1 MNLIEE
7 AAKRLRQLEAAGVA
21 PMPHAVAPTP
31 HAVADALASGQ
42 PRRATV
48 EPARRPAEPRP
59 APARTLDLARLQASG
74 FITPAVQHSKLL
86 QEFRLIKRPLIQHAL
101 GKWAA
106 QGPNRNL
113 IMVTSA
119 LPNEGKTFVAVNLA
133 MSLAMEVDCRVLL
146 VDADVLSPSVP
157 DVLHIEPA
165 KGLMDVLT
173 GAGTPLRETFLG
185 TNVERLS
192 LLLAGTPHANAAEF
206 LASETM
212 TRLLSELSSRYPD
225 RIVVFD
231 SPPLL
236 ATTESRA
243 LATHMGQV
251 IVAVEAQRT
260 THAALESA
268 LSTVESCPVVYTL
281 LNKMPESKVG
291 SYHGSYAYGS

>member
-7 AAKRLRQLEAAGVA
+7 AAKRLRQLEAAGVVR
-21 PMPHAVAPTP
+21 PPHAPQ
-31 HAVADALASGQ
+31 DAAQ
-42 PRRATV
+42 PRLVTAEAGKRAP
-48 EPARRPAEPRP
+48 EARP

-74 FITPAVQHSKLL
+74 LITPTLRHSKLL
-86 QEFRLIKRPLIQHAL
+86 QEFRLIKRPLIKHAL
-101 GKWAA
+101 GKSATQA
-106 QGPNRNL
+106 PNGNL

-119 LPNEGKTFVAVNLA
+119 LPDEGKSFVAVNLA

-146 VDADVLSPSVP
+146 VDADVLAPSIP
-157 DVLHIEPA
+157 EVLRIEPA

-173 GAGTPLRETFLG
+173 GSGIPLRETLLS

-206 LASETM
+206 LASDAM
-212 TRLLSELSSRYPD
+212 SRLLAELSSRYPD

-251 IVAVEAQRT
+251 VVAVEAQRT
-260 THAALESA
+260 THATLESA

-281 LNKMPESKVG
+281 LNKTPETRVG
-291 SYHGSYAYGS
+291 SYHGAYAYGS

>member
-7 AAKRLRQLEAAGVA
+7 AAKRLRQLESAGVVR
-21 PMPHAVAPTP
+21 PSQAVQ
-31 HAVADALASGQ
+31 DALGAQ
-42 PRRATV
+42 PRRVTA
-48 EPARRPAEPRP
+48 EPAKRALEPRP

-74 FITPAVQHSKLL
+74 FITPGVQHSKLL

-101 GKWAA
+101 GKWATPA
-106 QGPNRNL
+106 PNRNL

-119 LPNEGKTFVAVNLA
+119 LPHEGKTFVAVNLA

-146 VDADVLSPSVP
+146 VDADVLAPSVP
-157 DVLHIEPA
+157 QALRIEPA
-165 KGLMDVLT
+165 RGLMDVLT
-173 GAGTPLRETFLG
+173 GTGIPLQETVLN

-192 LLLAGTPHANAAEF
+192 LLLAGTPHPNAAEF
-206 LASETM
+206 LASDAM
-212 TRLLSELSSRYPD
+212 IHVLSELSSRYPD

-251 IVAVEAQRT
+251 VIAVEAQRT
-260 THAALESA
+260 THGALETA

-281 LNKMPESKVG
+281 LNKAPESKVG

>member
-21 PMPHAVAPTP
+21 RMPHAPQDAP
-31 HAVADALASGQ
+31 AAQ

-48 EPARRPAEPRP
+48 EAGKRP

-74 FITPAVQHSKLL
+74 FITPALQYSKLL

-101 GKWAA
+101 GRSAT
-106 QGPNRNL
+106 QSPNRNL

-119 LPNEGKTFVAVNLA
+119 LPNEGKTFVAINLA

-146 VDADVLSPSVP
+146 VDADVLAPSVP
-157 DVLHIEPA
+157 EVLRIEPA

-173 GAGTPLRETFLG
+173 GAGAPLQETVLD

-192 LLLAGTPHANAAEF
+192 LLLAGTPHPGAAEF
-206 LASETM
+206 LASEAM

-251 IVAVEAQRT
+251 VVAVEAQRT

-268 LSTVESCPVVYTL
+268 LSTVESCPVVYTV
-281 LNKMPESKVG
+281 LNKTPESKRG
-291 SYHGSYAYGS
+291 SYHGAYAYGS

>member
-7 AAKRLRQLEAAGVA
+7 AAKRLRQLEAAGVVRTSHA
-21 PMPHAVAPTP
+21 PHDAV
-31 HAVADALASGQ
+31 Q
-42 PRRATV
+42 PRLVAAESSKRAL
-48 EPARRPAEPRP
+48 EARA

-74 FITPAVQHSKLL
+74 LITPALRHSKLL
-86 QEFRLIKRPLIQHAL
+86 QEFRLIKRPLIKHAL
-101 GKWAA
+101 GRSETHA
-106 QGPNRNL
+106 PNRNL

-119 LPNEGKTFVAVNLA
+119 TPDEGKTFVAVNLA

-146 VDADVLSPSVP
+146 VDADVLAPSVP
-157 DVLHIEPA
+157 QILRIEPA

-173 GAGTPLRETFLG
+173 DAGAPLRETLLS

-192 LLLAGTPHANAAEF
+192 LLLAGTPHSNAAEF
-206 LASETM
+206 LASDAM
-212 TRLLSELSSRYPD
+212 IRLLGELSSRYPD

-251 IVAVEAQRT
+251 IVAVEAQST

-281 LNKMPESKVG
+281 LNKTPESKVG
-291 SYHGSYAYGS
+291 SYHGAYAYGS

>member
-21 PMPHAVAPTP
+21 PAPRAP
-31 HAVADALASGQ
+31 QDALAGQ
-42 PRRATV
+42 LRRATV
-48 EPARRPAEPRP
+48 EPARRPTDPRP
-59 APARTLDLARLQASG
+59 APARTLDLARLQSCG

-101 GKWAA
+101 GRSATQA
-106 QGPNRNL
+106 PNRNL

-119 LPNEGKTFVAVNLA
+119 LPDEGKTFVAINLA

-146 VDADVLSPSVP
+146 VDADVLAPSVP
-157 DVLHIEPA
+157 EVLRIEPA

-173 GAGTPLRETFLG
+173 GAGTPLRETLLS

-206 LASETM
+206 LASEAM
-212 TRLLSELSSRYPD
+212 TRLLAELSSRYPD

-236 ATTESRA
+236 ATAESRA

-260 THAALESA
+260 THAVLESA
-268 LSTVESCPVVYTL
+268 LTTVESCPVVYTL
-281 LNKMPESKVG
+281 LNKTPESKVG
-291 SYHGSYAYGS
+291 SYPGSYAYGS

>member
-21 PMPHAVAPTP
+21 PRQ
-31 HAVADALASGQ
+31 DALGPQ
-42 PRRATV
+42 PRRVTA
-48 EPARRPAEPRP
+48 EPAKRPVEARP

-74 FITPAVQHSKLL
+74 FITPTLQHSKLL

-101 GKWAA
+101 ERSAT
-106 QGPNRNL
+106 QGFNRNL

-119 LPNEGKTFVAVNLA
+119 VPDEGKTFVAINLA

-146 VDADVLSPSVP
+146 VDADVLAPSIP
-157 DVLHIEPA
+157 EVLRIEPA
-165 KGLMDVLT
+165 RGLMDVLT
-173 GAGTPLRETFLG
+173 GAGTPLRETLLS

-192 LLLAGTPHANAAEF
+192 LLLAGTPHSNAAEF

-212 TRLLSELSSRYPD
+212 TRLLAELSSRYPD

-251 IVAVEAQRT
+251 IVTVEAQRT
-260 THAALESA
+260 TQAALESA
-268 LSTVESCPVVYTL
+268 LSTVESCPVVYTV
-281 LNKMPESKVG
+281 LNKTPESKAG
-291 SYHGSYAYGS
+291 SYHGVYAYGS

>member
-7 AAKRLRQLEAAGVA
+7 AAKRLRQLEAAGVVRTSHA
-21 PMPHAVAPTP
+21 PQDGA
-31 HAVADALASGQ
+31 Q
-42 PRRATV
+42 PRLV
-48 EPARRPAEPRP
+48 PAEPGKRAAEVRP

-74 FITPAVQHSKLL
+74 LITPTLRHSKLL
-86 QEFRLIKRPLIQHAL
+86 QEFRLIKRPLIKHAL
-101 GKWAA
+101 ERSATQA
-106 QGPNRNL
+106 PNRNL

-119 LPNEGKTFVAVNLA
+119 MPDEGKSFVAVNLA

-146 VDADVLSPSVP
+146 VDADVLAPSIP
-157 DVLHIEPA
+157 EVLRIEPA

-173 GAGTPLRETFLG
+173 GAGTPLRETLLS

-192 LLLAGTPHANAAEF
+192 LLLAGTPHSNAAEF
-206 LASETM
+206 LASDAM
-212 TRLLSELSSRYPD
+212 TRLLAELSSRYPD
-225 RIVVFD
+225 RIIVFD

-260 THAALESA
+260 THATLESA

-281 LNKMPESKVG
+281 LNKTPESRVG
-291 SYHGSYAYGS
+291 SYHGAYAYGS

>member
-7 AAKRLRQLEAAGVA
+7 AANRLRQLEAAGVA
-21 PMPHAVAPTP
+21 PVPHAPQ
-31 HAVADALASGQ
+31 DALAGQ

-48 EPARRPAEPRP
+48 EPVRRHVESRP

-74 FITPAVQHSKLL
+74 LITPALQHSKLL

-101 GKWAA
+101 GRSATQA
-106 QGPNRNL
+106 PNRNL

-119 LPNEGKTFVAVNLA
+119 LPDEGKTFVAINLA

-146 VDADVLSPSVP
+146 VDADVLAPSVP
-157 DVLHIEPA
+157 EVLRIESA
-165 KGLMDVLT
+165 KGLMDMLT
-173 GAGTPLRETFLG
+173 GTGTPLRETLLS

-192 LLLAGTPHANAAEF
+192 LLLAGTPHSNAAEF
-206 LASETM
+206 LASEAM

-251 IVAVEAQRT
+251 VVTVEAQRT
-260 THAALESA
+260 THAVLESA
-268 LSTVESCPVVYTL
+268 LSTVESCPVVYTV

>member
-21 PMPHAVAPTP
+21 RAPHSPQGAPAAQPIRVAGE
-31 HAVADALASGQ
+31 SGK
-42 PRRATV
+42 
-48 EPARRPAEPRP
+48 RPPEPRP
-59 APARTLDLARLQASG
+59 AATRTLDLGRLQASG
-74 FITPAVQHSKLL
+74 FITPAVQNSKLVHEL
-86 QEFRLIKRPLIQHAL
+86 RLIKRPLIQHAL
-101 GKWAA
+101 GRWTT
-106 QGPNRNL
+106 QGHNRNL

-119 LPNEGKTFVAVNLA
+119 LPDEGKTFVAVNLA

-146 VDADVLSPSVP
+146 VDADVLAPSVP
-157 DVLHIEPA
+157 EVLGIEPA
-165 KGLMDVLT
+165 RGLMDVLT
-173 GAGTPLRETFLG
+173 GTGIPLRETLLG

-192 LLLAGTPHANAAEF
+192 LLLAGTRHSNASEF
-206 LASETM
+206 LASESM

-236 ATTESRA
+236 ATTESRV

-260 THAALESA
+260 THDALESA
-268 LSTVESCPVVYTL
+268 LAAVESCPIVYTL
-281 LNKMPESKVG
+281 LNKTPESKVG
-291 SYHGSYAYGS
+291 SYYGAYAYGS

>member
-21 PMPHAVAPTP
+21 RTTHSPQ
-31 HAVADALASGQ
+31 DAIEA
-42 PRRATV
+42 PRRLVA
-48 EPARRPAEPRP
+48 EAGKRPIEPRP
-59 APARTLDLARLQASG
+59 GPARTLDLGRLQASG
-74 FITPAVQHSKLL
+74 FITPALQHSKLL
-86 QEFRLIKRPLIQHAL
+86 QEFRLIKRPLIKHAL
-101 GKWAA
+101 GKSAT
-106 QGPNRNL
+106 QTPNRNL

-119 LPNEGKTFVAVNLA
+119 LPDEGKTFVAINLA

-146 VDADVLSPSVP
+146 VDADVLAPSVP
-157 DVLHIEPA
+157 EVLRIEPA

-173 GAGTPLRETFLG
+173 GAGVPLQETVLD

-192 LLLAGTPHANAAEF
+192 LLLAGTPHRSAAEF
-206 LASETM
+206 LASDAM
-212 TRLLSELSSRYPD
+212 TRLLAELSSRYPD

-251 IVAVEAQRT
+251 IVSVEAQRT
-260 THAALESA
+260 THAVLEAA
-268 LSTVESCPVVYTL
+268 LSTVETCPVVYTL
-281 LNKMPESKVG
+281 LNKTPETKAG
-291 SYHGSYAYGS
+291 SYHGAYAYGS

>member
-21 PMPHAVAPTP
+21 RTSHAHHDGV
-31 HAVADALASGQ
+31 Q
-42 PRRATV
+42 PRLV
-48 EPARRPAEPRP
+48 SSEPGKRTLEPRP
-59 APARTLDLARLQASG
+59 AAPARALDLARLQACG
-74 FITPAVQHSKLL
+74 LITPALRNSKLL
-86 QEFRLIKRPLIQHAL
+86 QEFRLIKRPLIKHAL
-101 GKWAA
+101 GRSAV
-106 QGPNRNL
+106 QTPNRNL

-119 LPNEGKTFVAVNLA
+119 LPGEGKTFVAVNLA

-146 VDADVLSPSVP
+146 VDADVLAPSVP
-157 DVLHIEPA
+157 EVLRIEPA
-165 KGLMDVLT
+165 RGLMDVLT
-173 GAGTPLRETFLG
+173 GATPLQETLLN

-192 LLLAGTPHANAAEF
+192 LLLAGTPHSNAAEF
-206 LASETM
+206 LASEAM
-212 TRLLSELSSRYPD
+212 TRVLAELASRYPD

-236 ATTESRA
+236 ATTEARA

-251 IVAVEAQRT
+251 IVAVEAQST

-281 LNKMPESKVG
+281 LNKTPESKVG
-291 SYHGSYAYGS
+291 SYYGAYGYGS

>member
-7 AAKRLRQLEAAGVA
+7 AAKRLRQLEAAGVVRA
-21 PMPHAVAPTP
+21 PHASHDAPP
-31 HAVADALASGQ
+31 VP
-42 PRRATV
+42 PRLV
-48 EPARRPAEPRP
+48 PAEPGKRP
-59 APARTLDLARLQASG
+59 VEARSAPARTLDLARLQASG
-74 FITPAVQHSKLL
+74 FITPALQHSKLM

-101 GKWAA
+101 GRSAT
-106 QGPNRNL
+106 QTPNRNL

-146 VDADVLSPSVP
+146 VDADVLAPSVP
-157 DVLHIEPA
+157 AVLRIEPA

-173 GAGTPLRETFLG
+173 GAGAPTLLS

-206 LASETM
+206 LASDSM
-212 TRLLSELSSRYPD
+212 TRLLAELSSRYPD

-251 IVAVEAQRT
+251 IVTVEAQRT
-260 THAALESA
+260 TQGALESA

-281 LNKMPESKVG
+281 LNKTPESKAG
-291 SYHGSYAYGS
+291 SYHGAYAYGS

>member
-21 PMPHAVAPTP
+21 RTP
-31 HAVADALASGQ
+31 HALQDALPGQ

-59 APARTLDLARLQASG
+59 AQTRTLDLGRLQASG
-74 FITPAVQHSKLL
+74 FITPALQHSKLL

-101 GKWAA
+101 GRSATQA
-106 QGPNRNL
+106 PNRNL

-119 LPNEGKTFVAVNLA
+119 LPDEGKTFVAINLA

-146 VDADVLSPSVP
+146 VDADVLAPSIP
-157 DVLHIEPA
+157 EVLRIEPA

-173 GAGTPLRETFLG
+173 GAGAQLQETVLD

-192 LLLAGTPHANAAEF
+192 LLLAGTPHPNAAER
-206 LASETM
+206 LASDAM
-212 TRLLSELSSRYPD
+212 IRLLSELSSRYPD

-251 IVAVEAQRT
+251 IVTVEAQRT
-260 THAALESA
+260 TQAALESA
-268 LSTVESCPVVYTL
+268 LSTVESCPLVYTV
-281 LNKMPESKVG
+281 LNKMPESKAG
-291 SYHGSYAYGS
+291 SYHGAYAYGS

>member
-7 AAKRLRQLEAAGVA
+7 AAKRLRQLEAAGVTRASHA
-21 PMPHAVAPTP
+21 PQ
-31 HAVADALASGQ
+31 DAAQ
-42 PRRATV
+42 PRLV
-48 EPARRPAEPRP
+48 PAEPGKRALEARP

-74 FITPAVQHSKLL
+74 LITPALRHSKLL
-86 QEFRLIKRPLIQHAL
+86 QEFRLIKRPLIKHAL
-101 GKWAA
+101 ERSATQA
-106 QGPNRNL
+106 PNRNL

-119 LPNEGKTFVAVNLA
+119 MPDEGKSFVAVNLA

-146 VDADVLSPSVP
+146 VDADVLAPSIP
-157 DVLHIEPA
+157 EVLRIEPA

-173 GAGTPLRETFLG
+173 GAGTPLRETLLS
-185 TNVERLS
+185 TNVERLT
-192 LLLAGTPHANAAEF
+192 LLLAGTPHSNAAEF
-206 LASETM
+206 LASDSM
-212 TRLLSELSSRYPD
+212 TRLLAELSSRYPD

-260 THAALESA
+260 THATLESA

-281 LNKMPESKVG
+281 LNKTPESKVG
-291 SYHGSYAYGS
+291 SYHGAYAYGS